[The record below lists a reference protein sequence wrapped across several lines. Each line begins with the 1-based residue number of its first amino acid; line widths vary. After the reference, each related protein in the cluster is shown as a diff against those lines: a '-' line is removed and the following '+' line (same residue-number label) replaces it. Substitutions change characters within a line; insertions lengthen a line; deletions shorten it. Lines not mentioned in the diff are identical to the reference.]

1 MKKMV
6 LAVLTALLTVAM
18 TLVAMLVLVQATLT
32 VAQMTNPML
41 RALAVAAEL
50 VLGVVLLVGT
60 VYLATRLAVRIF
72 GGGPTDYP
80 PMDIKR

>member
-72 GGGPTDYP
+72 GSGPTDYP
-80 PMDIKR
+80 PLDIKR